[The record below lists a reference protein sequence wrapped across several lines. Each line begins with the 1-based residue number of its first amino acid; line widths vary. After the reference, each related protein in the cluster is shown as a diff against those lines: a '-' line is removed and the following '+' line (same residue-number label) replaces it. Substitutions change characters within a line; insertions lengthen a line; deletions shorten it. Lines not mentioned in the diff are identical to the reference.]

1 MDDADCSNT
10 NLSTLSSQPSAA
22 ASVANFY
29 QRLQKSHGTILD
41 NLQGGNICLGGDI
54 TKEDYVPVL
63 EMLALEQKFDVKFL
77 QLESLEGAEQ
87 SLVQIL
93 TDGQPHAITVCLGM
107 GPYSKNSAARYSFRF
122 ILESTDGVLT
132 GVH

>member
-1 MDDADCSNT
+1 MDDADCSTT

-29 QRLQKSHGTILD
+29 HRLQKSHGTILD

-107 GPYSKNSAARYSFRF
+107 GPYSKNSAARYF
-122 ILESTDGVLT
+122 LL
-132 GVH
+132 